1 MTVWSL
7 FLKKIL
13 WIEARLE
20 RDHAEEEKQTLEAKL
35 LEIKERMNSLDA
47 EIENL
52 DPTAERLELMFE
64 ELC

>member
-1 MTVWSL
+1 VNISL
-7 FLKKIL
+7 KSKRYK
-13 WIEARLE
+13 EARLE
-20 RDHAEEEKQTLEAKL
+20 RDHAEEEKL

-64 ELC
+64 ELANAPW